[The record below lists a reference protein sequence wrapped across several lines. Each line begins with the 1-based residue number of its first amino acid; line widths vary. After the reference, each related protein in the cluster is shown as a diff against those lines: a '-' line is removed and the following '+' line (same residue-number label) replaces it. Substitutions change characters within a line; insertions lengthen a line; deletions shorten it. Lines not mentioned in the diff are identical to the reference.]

1 MSFLISEKQSKI
13 SDPGRPGAYD
23 NRLGE
28 DALPWGTPVP
38 VQEYGDALK
47 EKGNTTLV
55 NEDGTMWTQY
65 ETAALVRVPTFD
77 AAPVSQQEAR
87 RLLWKS
93 RAGVLNFTL
102 EPDERHPANAW
113 HYVCRDGAYTL
124 DNLAAEVRRHVRRA
138 QGSLRIEPLEWEVL
152 LKHGFRAYSDTRV
165 RLGLSDGS
173 LAMFRQRFS
182 EFSFY
187 PGHYTVGAWRGDTL
201 AAFVTLIV
209 VDDWVVME
217 GSFSATAELAQRPN
231 NGLAHYVLEHFLVKR
246 NFRTV
251 SFGTSSIQ
259 ESSRESGLHDYKV
272 RIGFEAKPIHR
283 AFVLH
288 PLLRPLANPVT
299 LWTMKAALRLNP
311 GNRRLLKAIGAVN
324 CLLAARATNDV
335 PVNTV
340 A

>member
-1 MSFLISEKQSKI
+1 M
-13 SDPGRPGAYD
+13 R
-23 NRLGE
+23 
-28 DALPWGTPVP
+28 
-38 VQEYGDALK
+38 
-47 EKGNTTLV
+47 
-55 NEDGTMWTQY
+55 Y
-65 ETAALVRVPTFD
+65 ETAALVRVPSFD
-77 AAPVSQQEAR
+77 TAPVSQQDAR
-87 RLLWKS
+87 QLLWKS
-93 RAGVLNFTL
+93 RTGVMNFLL

-113 HYVCRDGAYTL
+113 HYVCQDRTYAL
-124 DNLAAEVRRHVRRA
+124 DKLVGEVRRHVRRA

-152 LKHGFRAYSDTRV
+152 LKHGFRAYSDTRE

-173 LAMFRQRFS
+173 FAQFRQRFNS
-182 EFSFY
+182 FSSY
-187 PGHYTVGAWRGDTL
+187 PGHYTVGAWSGETL

-231 NGLAHYVLEHFLVKR
+231 NGLAHYVLDHFLVKR

-259 ESSRESGLHDYKV
+259 ESSQESGLHSYKI

-311 GNRRLLKAIGAVN
+311 GNRQLLKAIGAISY
-324 CLLAARATNDV
+324 LLSAKRTVDA
-335 PVNTV
+335 PVSGV